1 MLLSVCGS
9 SIRSQCE
16 SHSTIREQGLLFVEV
31 IKQLLQRLLEYRAI
45 LNDENKE
52 NRMSCTVNL
61 LVGLCSGQTVVP
73 STYWWVSVVDRQ
85 LYRQPTGGSL

>member
-1 MLLSVCGS
+1 MCVGGCR
-9 SIRSQCE
+9 IYSQCE

-31 IKQLLQRLLEYRAI
+31 IKELLQRLLEYRAI

-61 LVGLCSGQTVVP
+61 LVGLYMFTHM
-73 STYWWVSVVDRQ
+73 
-85 LYRQPTGGSL
+85 